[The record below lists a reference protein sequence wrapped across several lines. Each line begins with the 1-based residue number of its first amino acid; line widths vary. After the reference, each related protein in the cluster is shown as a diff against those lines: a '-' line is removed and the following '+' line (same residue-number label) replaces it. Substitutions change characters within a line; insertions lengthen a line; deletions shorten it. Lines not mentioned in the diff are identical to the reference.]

1 MVKTL
6 TLQTLMA
13 FEGFVI
19 PRLKAL
25 ISGYVDL
32 DSQWCDGTY
41 LQSLLKIHVLLCK
54 YLVRFVMTVDS
65 ESMHHSVFNSV
76 R

>member
-32 DSQWCDGTY
+32 DIQWCEGTY
-41 LQSLLKIHVLLCK
+41 KAS
-54 YLVRFVMTVDS
+54 
-65 ESMHHSVFNSV
+65 
-76 R
+76 

>member
-6 TLQTLMA
+6 TLQTMMA

-54 YLVRFVMTVDS
+54 YLV
-65 ESMHHSVFNSV
+65 
-76 R
+76 